1 MPEFLEDPSVLT
13 KEKLKGE
20 LLANKVP
27 LPSGDHKKDV
37 YVKLYK
43 KHLTVRNKNPDNFSS
58 DDEADT
64 VVTVR
69 SRIGTRRATK
79 KPDKPRREE
88 KEEYD
93 VTELSNEELKEQLI
107 KNGINPGPITESTR
121 KVYEKRLQKLLEEE
135 PAVKSSKSVQ
145 VLQSAEESKQ
155 NGSSDSDHYSDNEED
170 TKADVKVDKKET
182 LKSKSRTTVTIRQG
196 RSEHSQGNSEQDTVI
211 PSKMPR
217 SLERVPVQSSNEA
230 FRLSR
235 RTPMKPVTRYEQEEA
250 SDIHSS
256 KNIHSFHVPVEVIKL
271 GTDVMEDQTENQTAN
286 TKERSAK
293 LARQLKITLFMT
305 SNKNQVIEK
314 TEREERTVGRDIL
327 REMFPH
333 EVQTPTGI
341 SATCRK
347 PIRGAAGRPMELG
360 ELGEFKLEESV
371 LTKSYTKAVPPA
383 EIKETKMKSR
393 RSVPIWVQILLLAF
407 VAIFLFL
414 VYEAMET
421 NEGNPFAS
429 LIGSSESTGT
439 SE

>member
-235 RTPMKPVTRYEQEEA
+235 RTPMKPVTRYE
-250 SDIHSS
+250 
-256 KNIHSFHVPVEVIKL
+256 
-271 GTDVMEDQTENQTAN
+271 DQTENQTAN

>member
-235 RTPMKPVTRYEQEEA
+235 RTPMKPVTRYE
-250 SDIHSS
+250 
-256 KNIHSFHVPVEVIKL
+256 
-271 GTDVMEDQTENQTAN
+271 
-286 TKERSAK
+286 
-293 LARQLKITLFMT
+293 
-305 SNKNQVIEK
+305 VIEK

>member
-27 LPSGDHKKDV
+27 LPSGDQKKDV

-43 KHLTVRNKNPDNFSS
+43 KYLTVRNKNPENFSS

-69 SRIGTRRATK
+69 SRIGTRKSTK
-79 KPDKPRREE
+79 KPDKPRGEE
-88 KEEYD
+88 KEEFD
-93 VTELSNEELKEQLI
+93 VREMSNEELKEQLI

-121 KVYEKRLQKLLEEE
+121 KVYEKRLQKLVVQE
-135 PAVKSSKSVQ
+135 PVVKFSKSAQ
-145 VLQSAEESKQ
+145 LLQSTEDRKQ
-155 NGSSDSDHYSDNEED
+155 NGSTDSDQYSDNEEEG
-170 TKADVKVDKKET
+170 TKTDVKVDKRET
-182 LKSKSRTTVTIRQG
+182 LKIKSRASVTVRQG
-196 RSEHSQGNSEQDTVI
+196 RSEHNPVETVKPASSGDSLIEQSSCVKGNLAPSISHVPGSTEQDAVTA
-211 PSKMPR
+211 SKTSG
-217 SLERVPVQSSNEA
+217 SLEHIPAPPSVSES

-235 RTPMKPVTRYEQEEA
+235 RTPVTRYE
-250 SDIHSS
+250 
-256 KNIHSFHVPVEVIKL
+256 
-271 GTDVMEDQTENQTAN
+271 
-286 TKERSAK
+286 
-293 LARQLKITLFMT
+293 
-305 SNKNQVIEK
+305 VIEK
-314 TEREERTVGRDIL
+314 TEREERTAGRNIL

-347 PIRGAAGRPMELG
+347 PIRGAAGRPVEPG

-371 LTKSYTKAVPPA
+371 LTKSFTKAVPSA

-421 NEGNPFAS
+421 NEGNPFTAF
-429 LIGSSESTGT
+429 LGSSESSGT